1 LKILKKYE
9 LVISAF
15 GVALAIYMGVYDIT
29 DKHTAYL
36 LGSSMQTGALV
47 SSRKNTSRNC
57 NLELCFRASGKY

>member
-1 LKILKKYE
+1 MYISLSATYKNFLKIIKKYK

-36 LGSSMQTGALV
+36 LGLV
-47 SSRKNTSRNC
+47 FVLLPLVINKNK
-57 NLELCFRASGKY
+57 E

>member
-1 LKILKKYE
+1 MYIYLSATYKNFLKIIKKYK

-36 LGSSMQTGALV
+36 LGLV
-47 SSRKNTSRNC
+47 FVLLPLVINKN
-57 NLELCFRASGKY
+57 KK